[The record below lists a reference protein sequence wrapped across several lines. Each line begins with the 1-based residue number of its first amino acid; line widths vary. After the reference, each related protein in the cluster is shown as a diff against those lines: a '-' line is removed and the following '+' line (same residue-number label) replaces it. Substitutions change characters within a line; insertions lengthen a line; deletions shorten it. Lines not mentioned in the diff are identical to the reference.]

1 MNKILLDNIICEDNI
16 INLEKQVKNITVGGQ
31 TLINIFNFD
40 ITSLNIL
47 VEDNS
52 SLVVNYFNN
61 IKNMEAKINIKVFNN
76 SKCVFNHSFINKE
89 QYNLEINTDFMND
102 YSNIKV
108 NVHGINDRGTSN
120 IIENGYVKENKYNN
134 NLDECI
140 KIMNINEGKSL
151 SMPNMF
157 IDSFDVSANH
167 NNTVSNIDPNELFYF
182 LSKGISLESAKKLIC
197 NGFLGSIIS
206 DRDLKTKIIEYL
218 NRR

>member
-1 MNKILLDNIICEDNI
+1 
-16 INLEKQVKNITVGGQ
+16 
-31 TLINIFNFD
+31 
-40 ITSLNIL
+40 
-47 VEDNS
+47 
-52 SLVVNYFNN
+52 
-61 IKNMEAKINIKVFNN
+61 
-76 SKCVFNHSFINKE
+76 
-89 QYNLEINTDFMND
+89 MND

-140 KIMNINEGKSL
+140 KIININEGKSL

-182 LSKGISLESAKKLIC
+182 LSKGISIEPAKKLIC

-206 DRDLKTKIIEYL
+206 DRELKTRIIEYL